1 MSPRSFLPFLSV
13 ACAELFRKTRRKWVF
28 MSSFSGSVDRPTLE
42 SASLRILARISST
55 SLSSTKCTSFTFF
68 FSCSSQAIKT
78 NGNTRYF
85 AHFAINIA
93 RFATLFFSSYLGTF
107 FNLSKMWTVKWDW
120 ITFSA
125 QKGKGC
131 RKEFICCVVC
141 ISSEF
146 NVLRCARCALWRD
159 GGDLYKWMCNGWR
172 INLHS
177 LKNMSTDES
186 QASGALNSQFVRIAV
201 VTLLEQL
208 DIAARSFQADN
219 FQLLLTAI
227 CRHSTFQQ
235 QQEAAEKMMTRI
247 IFQLR
252 KCLNF
257 SFFSCTAAADLVSIA
272 TTTTSL
278 MTVAIF
284 RWQDQKGDVKSV
296 NHFSSFHSWHSELL
310 LSLLRSTSRLFFF
323 HEIPKNQSY
332 RGSSTQS
339 EMKKQTI
346 PVTKQ

>member
-1 MSPRSFLPFLSV
+1 MRLNHFLS
-13 ACAELFRKTRRKWVF
+13 AKRQR
-28 MSSFSGSVDRPTLE
+28 MSKGIH
-42 SASLRILARISST
+42 SLCFVYLAP
-55 SLSSTKCTSFTFF
+55 
-68 FSCSSQAIKT
+68 
-78 NGNTRYF
+78 
-85 AHFAINIA
+85 
-93 RFATLFFSSYLGTF
+93 
-107 FNLSKMWTVKWDW
+107 
-120 ITFSA
+120 
-125 QKGKGC
+125 
-131 RKEFICCVVC
+131 EFC
-141 ISSEF
+141 
-146 NVLRCARCALWRD
+146 VLRCARCAMWR
-159 GGDLYKWMCNGWR
+159 DLYKWMCNGWR

-227 CRHSTFQQ
+227 CRHSAFQQ
-235 QQEAAEKMMTRI
+235 QQAAEKMMTRI

-257 SFFSCTAAADLVSIA
+257 SFFSCTAAADLVSI

-278 MTVAIF
+278 MAVAIF

-310 LSLLRSTSRLFFF
+310 LSLLRSTSRLFFY
-323 HEIPKNQSY
+323 EIPKNQSY